1 MTKCIYDRNKKG
13 DIMVSQEE
21 VRQKLIQRAE
31 REKQTYIA
39 KQIGVPKQ
47 LISDF
52 KLGKKRL
59 WESTLI
65 ALNDYL
71 DGNPLNK

>member
-1 MTKCIYDRNKKG
+1 MIT
-13 DIMVSQEE
+13 QED
-21 VRQKLIQRAE
+21 VRQKLIKRVE

-52 KLGKKRL
+52 KLGKKKL
-59 WESTLI
+59 WESTLL
-65 ALNDYL
+65 ALNEYL
-71 DGNPLNK
+71 DSNK

>member
-1 MTKCIYDRNKKG
+1 MREIRKG
-13 DIMVSQEE
+13 DIMVTQED
-21 VRQKLIQRAE
+21 VRQKLIKRVE

-52 KLGKKRL
+52 KLGKKKL
-59 WESTLI
+59 WESTLL
-65 ALNDYL
+65 ALNEYL
-71 DGNPLNK
+71 DSNK

>member
-1 MTKCIYDRNKKG
+1 
-13 DIMVSQEE
+13 MVTQED
-21 VRQKLIQRAE
+21 VRQKLIKRVE

-52 KLGKKRL
+52 KLGKKKL
-59 WESTLI
+59 WESTLL
-65 ALNDYL
+65 ALNEYL
-71 DGNPLNK
+71 DSNK

>member
-1 MTKCIYDRNKKG
+1 MREIRKG
-13 DIMVSQEE
+13 DIMVTQED
-21 VRQKLIQRAE
+21 VRQKLIKRVE

-52 KLGKKRL
+52 KLGKKKL
-59 WESTLI
+59 WESTLL
-65 ALNDYL
+65 ALNEYL
-71 DGNPLNK
+71 DSNE